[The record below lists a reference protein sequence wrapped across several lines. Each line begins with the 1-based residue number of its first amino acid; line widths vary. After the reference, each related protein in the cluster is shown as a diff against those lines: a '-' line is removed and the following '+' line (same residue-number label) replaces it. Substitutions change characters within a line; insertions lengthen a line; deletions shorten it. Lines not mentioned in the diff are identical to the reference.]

1 VGQVVDTSCKIGSL
15 LVAWYLPQLARMEN
29 FRGGRKKQ
37 ILDVFGP
44 WSPVD
49 EMSVEDLTKC
59 RLPDPILQIE
69 CVLEA
74 NFDLTENQTLPY
86 DVFDAL
92 RTRHSID
99 LTGFNLS
106 MTRHG
111 NLYRTYVLM
120 RGA

>member
-1 VGQVVDTSCKIGSL
+1 
-15 LVAWYLPQLARMEN
+15 M
-29 FRGGRKKQ
+29 
-37 ILDVFGP
+37 FGP

-49 EMSVEDLTKC
+49 ELCVDDFRKC
-59 RLPDPILQIE
+59 CLPDPIVQAQS
-69 CVLEA
+69 VLEA
-74 NFDLTENQTLPY
+74 NFDFTDNQTLPY

-111 NLYRTYVLM
+111 NIYRSYVLM
-120 RGA
+120 RGV

>member
-1 VGQVVDTSCKIGSL
+1 
-15 LVAWYLPQLARMEN
+15 MEAK
-29 FRGGRKKQ
+29 KKQ

-44 WSPVD
+44 WTPVD
-49 EMSVEDLTKC
+49 EMPVVDLTKC

-111 NLYRTYVLM
+111 NLYRSYVLM
-120 RGA
+120 RGV